1 MVVRQSKPHCDV
13 TGQAFRPGK
22 LTNKTRCRTRLSEA
36 HRLGQRLLVGHGWVV
51 VMVWR
56 LALGSMSTQ
65 EDLPAASALFCGALC
80 HHQSFHT
87 LSSHHAR
94 QNRPVSVAAHRNHVD
109 AAPRYLAARGVGG
122 GGEREGEPT
131 ASTKHVPSRP
141 YIRYRYGLVAIV
153 LCPFF
158 CWRWVP
164 KARPS

>member
-65 EDLPAASALFCGALC
+65 EDLPAASTLFCGTLC
-80 HHQSFHT
+80 HHQSFHSLT
-87 LSSHHAR
+87 LLIMHVR
-94 QNRPVSVAAHRNHVD
+94 TDRCRLQLTETMLMQHR
-109 AAPRYLAARGVGG
+109 G
-122 GGEREGEPT
+122 T
-131 ASTKHVPSRP
+131 
-141 YIRYRYGLVAIV
+141 
-153 LCPFF
+153 
-158 CWRWVP
+158 
-164 KARPS
+164 